1 MDNDT
6 ILKQFNEIENRVE
19 SLISRCSSLEA
30 ANSELIASVKNL
42 ETTLKDKEA
51 VENQDGEVRTLIRS
65 KIDSLLERLDGIT
78 EVEK

>member
-1 MDNDT
+1 MDNEF

-19 SLISRCSSLEA
+19 SLISRCRSLEA
-30 ANSELIASVKNL
+30 ANSELTAAVANL
-42 ETTLKDKEA
+42 EATLKDKEA

>member
-19 SLISRCSSLEA
+19 SLISRCSSLGT
-30 ANSELIASVKNL
+30 ANSELAAKVENL
-42 ETTLKDKEA
+42 ESKLREKEA
-51 VENQDGEVRTLIRS
+51 AENQDSEIRTLIRS
-65 KIDSLLERLDGIT
+65 KIDNLLERLDGIT

>member
-19 SLISRCSSLEA
+19 SLISRCSSLVTANSALTATVENLEIKLREKEA
-30 ANSELIASVKNL
+30 A
-42 ETTLKDKEA
+42 
-51 VENQDGEVRTLIRS
+51 ENQDSEIRTLIRS
-65 KIDSLLERLDGIT
+65 KIDNLLERLDGIT

>member
-1 MDNDT
+1 LDNDT

-30 ANSELIASVKNL
+30 ANSDLTASVKNL
-42 ETTLKDKEA
+42 EATLKDKEA

>member
-19 SLISRCSSLEA
+19 SLISRCSSLGT
-30 ANSELIASVKNL
+30 ANSELVAKVENL
-42 ETTLKDKEA
+42 ESKLREKEA
-51 VENQDGEVRTLIRS
+51 AENQDSEIRTLIRS
-65 KIDSLLERLDGIT
+65 KIDNLLERLDGIT

>member
-19 SLISRCSSLEA
+19 SLMSRCGSLERT
-30 ANSELIASVKNL
+30 NSELTAMVANL
-42 ETTLKDKEA
+42 ETKLKDKEA
-51 VENQDGEVRTLIRS
+51 SENQEGEIKTLIRS
-65 KIDSLLERLDGIT
+65 RIDNLLERLDGIT

>member
-19 SLISRCSSLEA
+19 SLISRCGSLGT
-30 ANSELIASVKNL
+30 ANSELTATVENL
-42 ETTLKDKEA
+42 ETKLREKEA
-51 VENQDGEVRTLIRS
+51 LESQDSEIRTLIRS
-65 KIDSLLERLDGIT
+65 RIDNLLERLDGIT

>member
-19 SLISRCSSLEA
+19 SLISRCSSLET
-30 ANSELIASVKNL
+30 ANSELTASVNNL
-42 ETTLKDKEA
+42 EATLKDKEA

>member
-19 SLISRCSSLEA
+19 SLISRCGSLERT
-30 ANSELIASVKNL
+30 NSELTAMVANL
-42 ETTLKDKEA
+42 ETKLKDKEA
-51 VENQDGEVRTLIRS
+51 AENQEGEIKTLIRS
-65 KIDSLLERLDGIT
+65 RIDNLLERLDGIT

>member
-19 SLISRCSSLEA
+19 SLISRCSSLGKV
-30 ANSELIASVKNL
+30 NSELTATVENL
-42 ETTLKDKEA
+42 ETKLREKESA
-51 VENQDGEVRTLIRS
+51 ENQDSEIKTLIRS
-65 KIDSLLERLDGIT
+65 KIDNLLERLDGIT

>member
-19 SLISRCSSLEA
+19 SLMSRCGSLERT
-30 ANSELIASVKNL
+30 NSELTAMVANL
-42 ETTLKDKEA
+42 ETKLKDKEA
-51 VENQDGEVRTLIRS
+51 AENQEGEIKTLIRS
-65 KIDSLLERLDGIT
+65 RIDNLLERLDGIT